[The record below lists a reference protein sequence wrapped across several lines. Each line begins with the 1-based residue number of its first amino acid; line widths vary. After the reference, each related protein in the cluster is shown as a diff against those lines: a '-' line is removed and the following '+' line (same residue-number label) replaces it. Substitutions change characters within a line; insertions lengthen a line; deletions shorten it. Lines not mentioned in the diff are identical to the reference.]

1 MRNRPFNIPLGLT
14 YDDVL
19 LVPKRSRVE
28 SRVEVI
34 TKTKLT
40 PRIELN
46 IPFVSANMDTVTE
59 STMAIAMAKEGGIG
73 IIHRFMTIDKEVAEV
88 ERVKRTEGFV
98 VDKPYTI
105 FPDKKIGQ
113 VKDLMR
119 KSDITGFIVVDKNNK
134 VVGIISHRDV
144 MFEEKMRKRVDEV
157 MTPLRKLIT
166 ARPDITFEKAKEVFK
181 KYKVEK
187 LPLLNKDGTLAGLIT
202 ARTIEN
208 IARYPMAT
216 KDKMGR
222 LRVGAAVGVTK
233 DYLERAQELV
243 KAGVD
248 VLVIDVAHGH
258 HEHTIKALKEFK
270 KKLSDVEVI
279 AGNVATP
286 EGVRDLIR
294 AGTDAVKVGVGPGG
308 LCTTR
313 IVAGVGYPQLSAIM
327 ECSKI
332 AIREKV
338 PLIADG
344 GTNYSGDLTK
354 ALAAGAST
362 VMLAGW
368 LAGTSESPG
377 DIIMRKGLKYKVHRG
392 SASFMSVAD
401 RKLAAEVSLNGKGP
415 RANLNTIVAE
425 GVESII
431 PYKGAVTDVIYQ
443 LLGGLRSGMSY
454 CNALTIEELWENAD
468 FVQITSA
475 GFKES
480 NSHNVEEI

>member
-1 MRNRPFNIPLGLT
+1 MRNRPFNIQVGLT

-19 LVPKRSRVE
+19 LVPKRSRIE
-28 SRVEVI
+28 SRTDVI
-34 TKTKLT
+34 TKTNLT
-40 PRIELN
+40 PNIELN

-59 STMAIAMAKEGGIG
+59 SQMAIAMAKEGGIG
-73 IIHRFMTIDKEVAEV
+73 IVHRFMTVEKQAGEV

-105 FPDKKIGQ
+105 LPGKKIGQ
-113 VKDLMR
+113 AKDLMR
-119 KSDITGFIVVDKNNK
+119 KSDISGFIVVNEKNK

-144 MFEEKMRKRVDEV
+144 MFEDKLRKRVDEV
-157 MTPLRKLIT
+157 MTPLKKLIT
-166 ARPDITFEKAKEVFK
+166 ASPDITFEKAKEIFK

-233 DYLERAQELV
+233 DYLERGQELV

-270 KKLSDVEVI
+270 KKLHNIEVI
-279 AGNVATP
+279 AGNTATF
-286 EGVRDLIR
+286 EGARDLIK
-294 AGTDAVKVGVGPGG
+294 AGADAVKVGVGPGG

-327 ECSKI
+327 ECAKI

-344 GTNYSGDLTK
+344 GTNYSGDITK

-362 VMLAGW
+362 LMLAGW
-368 LAGTSESPG
+368 LAGTNESPG

-401 RKLAAEVSLNGKGP
+401 RKLATEVSLNGKGP

-454 CNALTIEELWENAD
+454 CNALTIGELWENAD